1 VRQTDTHG
9 IYIRDLFLEF
19 LGREPDQEDLINAK
33 DLYGDTLDTPKEIGD
48 FITKSK
54 QEILN
59 RQNLDVNKLFE
70 GDNFPTL
77 DQIRQAKIDGQARV
91 DQEVEDKAAANAEG
105 RPGPGQ
111 ILGIPSLARQEFTP
125 LTFAPLR
132 RGLAQ
137 LRTETYSPGLTS
149 GQRALVGSGFTPE
162 QLRQLTTKI
171 VQEGEAAGRT
181 QEQIVAEIE
190 HLADIG
196 GVSPAEAANVLG
208 QSTKVMQDTYNQ
220 RRPGGIFAT
229 SAPTAPKP
237 FALPEDFALQTGAYG
252 APTPTFF
259 ALPETTS
266 PSESSSAN
274 ANQPGTKSSLFGGL
288 DFGDGIKE
296 GGLIKM
302 AEGGETT

>member
-1 VRQTDTHG
+1 VLTYLNDPN
-9 IYIRDLFLEF
+9 IFPEF
-19 LGREPDQEDLINAK
+19 GGNV
-33 DLYGDTLDTPKEIGD
+33 TLDTVKSFVPKPPAPPPAAPLSFTDQLNALFQTNLGRLPDEREAEIYAKD
-48 FITKSK
+48 FGGTFSP
-54 QEILN
+54 ELEAAFLSRSTEEMGN
-59 RQNLDVNKLFE
+59 RQK
-70 GDNFPTL
+70 G
-77 DQIRQAKIDGQARV
+77 IDAANAIQTKET
-91 DQEVEDKAAANAEG
+91 DTAAANAEG

-111 ILGIPSLARQEFTP
+111 ILGIPSLARQTQSD

-181 QEQIVAEIE
+181 QEQIIAEIE
-190 HLADIG
+190 YLADIG

-259 ALPETTS
+259 TPD
-266 PSESSSAN
+266 PSKNNIA
-274 ANQPGTKSSLFGGL
+274 
-288 DFGDGIKE
+288 I
-296 GGLIKM
+296 
-302 AEGGETT
+302 